1 MSALANAQRQ
11 LTHNDKRKT
20 SHQKRA
26 KKKNKEEET
35 TFTLNHIP
43 QCSSATPLQRNSRQ
57 ERLQILRLSDD
68 VYDDKFYLHFDSTS
82 FTLIV
87 VYEETTF
94 ITSSKHVL

>member
-1 MSALANAQRQ
+1 MIKE
-11 LTHNDKRKT
+11 KRVIRRE
-20 SHQKRA
+20 QK
-26 KKKNKEEET
+26 KIKEEET

-43 QCSSATPLQRNSRQ
+43 QCSSAIPLQRNSRQ